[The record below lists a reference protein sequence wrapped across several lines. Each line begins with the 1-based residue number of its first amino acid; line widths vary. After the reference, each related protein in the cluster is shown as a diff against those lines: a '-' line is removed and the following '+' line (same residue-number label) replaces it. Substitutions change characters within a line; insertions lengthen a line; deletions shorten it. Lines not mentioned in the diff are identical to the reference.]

1 MDCPPGSGIYTGNA
15 RNGNNLTGALP
26 NAPVSGAWCSA
37 QFRQLMA
44 DAFPAL

>member
-1 MDCPPGSGIYTGNA
+1 MCDPTYTGNA

-26 NAPVSGAWCSA
+26 NAPVSGAWFLT
-37 QFRQLMA
+37 QFEQLVA